1 MLGPRIAPIGRLLA
15 PRGRQTSRPTK
26 RKRRL
31 ALLDDILA
39 RIQPHMRRVMP
50 DPFAPSKGLDEF
62 DIHAGDG
69 HFIAA
74 ASHGKAAAM
83 ASIVSKI
90 ELPAGI
96 EQVK

>member
-1 MLGPRIAPIGRLLA
+1 
-15 PRGRQTSRPTK
+15 
-26 RKRRL
+26 
-31 ALLDDILA
+31 
-39 RIQPHMRRVMP
+39 MRRVMP